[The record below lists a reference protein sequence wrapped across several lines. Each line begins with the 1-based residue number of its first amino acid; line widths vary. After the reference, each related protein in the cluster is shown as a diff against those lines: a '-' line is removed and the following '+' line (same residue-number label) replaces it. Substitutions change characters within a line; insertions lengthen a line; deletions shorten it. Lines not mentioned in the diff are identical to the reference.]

1 MIGFNNVNMWNN
13 SVYNQQNYNYY
24 GNYSQNNYFNNF
36 LNSFMMGL
44 LSSLFQNSGLLQNNV
59 QPGISQNVNYNG
71 NGQGINSTNLW
82 NNIGRQNISNS
93 PDANTANYW
102 NQVFGKQSK
111 PAINQNVTY
120 NGNNNG
126 LKATNIWNNF
136 FGFPSNYNQTEVE
149 IKSKEKV
156 FLVGSYKQENYNL
169 GDTIGDFS
177 NDGTKEAKWHSK
189 DDRNDKMLQDLLS
202 KMSEED
208 KKRKFENGKGYM
220 ITESGKVIGTF
231 ASHQLVN
238 GEKDA
243 FLSGISNHEKHSE
256 EWLKERYE
264 VTEKENSAFVVTDD
278 LGVTS
283 VDYDDLDKRK
293 DGKAY
298 QEALGGQV
306 NYNGITYDVAS
317 TLVRKNTP
325 LILDLK
331 GDGIEL
337 TNHKD
342 GVNFDL
348 NADGKTDRTAWTKK
362 GSDDAFLV
370 LDKDGNGQIDS
381 GKELFGDQNGS
392 ENGFLE
398 LSKYDSN
405 KDGKVDAKDEVYSKL
420 QTWQDKDH
428 DGKVDKG
435 ELKSLVDSN
444 IKSISTG
451 FKEETDETG
460 KLKED
465 EHGNTVGLVGEFEK
479 TDGTKQTMIDALLQ
493 NIG

>member
-1 MIGFNNVNMWNN
+1 MIGFNNMNMWNN
-13 SVYNQQNYNYY
+13 SVYNQQNFNYY
-24 GNYSQNNYFNNF
+24 GNKSQGNYLNNF
-36 LNSFMMGL
+36 FSSFMMGL
-44 LSSLFQNSGLLQNNV
+44 LSSMFQDSGLFQNAG
-59 QPGISQNVNYNG
+59 QPAISQNVNYNG
-71 NGQGINSTNLW
+71 NGLNSTSIWNNIGGNPTPGISQNVVYNGSGQGINSTNIW
-82 NNIGRQNISNS
+82 NNI
-93 PDANTANYW
+93 
-102 NQVFGKQSK
+102 FGNR
-111 PAINQNVTY
+111 A
-120 NGNNNG
+120 
-126 LKATNIWNNF
+126 F
-136 FGFPSNYNQTEVE
+136 NQTQIQVQ
-149 IKSKEKV
+149 KKPEKV
-156 FLVGSYKQENYNL
+156 FVVGSYKNKYFGDYKYGKTNEGESKDGVEVNL
-169 GDTIGDFS
+169 GRTILDFAGKAS
-177 NDGTKEAKWHSK
+177 G
-189 DDRNDKMLQDLLS
+189 
-202 KMSEED
+202 
-208 KKRKFENGKGYM
+208 NGKRWDYRAHDKDTSNNEALQKLYSKLSDDQKKLTFDKGQAYL
-220 ITESGKVIGTF
+220 ITESGNIIGTVANNQVGKVKGNSDIEKNDKFKVIDG
-231 ASHQLVN
+231 
-238 GEKDA
+238 
-243 FLSGISNHEKHSE
+243 
-256 EWLKERYE
+256 
-264 VTEKENSAFVVTDD
+264 
-278 LGVTS
+278 LGV
-283 VDYDDLDKRK
+283 DKSIEMSNEESNG
-293 DGKAY
+293 GKI
-298 QEALGGQV
+298 E
-306 NYNGITYDVAS
+306 YNGRKYDVVS
-317 TLVRKNTP
+317 TVLRKNTP

-348 NADGKTDRTAWTKK
+348 NADGKTDQTAWTKK
-362 GSDDAFLV
+362 DSDDAFLV
-370 LDKDGNGQIDS
+370 LDKDSNGQIDS